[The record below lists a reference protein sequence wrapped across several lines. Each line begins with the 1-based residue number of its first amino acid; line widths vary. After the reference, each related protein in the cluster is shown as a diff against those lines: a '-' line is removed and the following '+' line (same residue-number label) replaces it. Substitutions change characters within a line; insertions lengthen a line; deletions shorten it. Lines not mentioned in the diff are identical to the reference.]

1 MNLNLF
7 QSVLYGLITGL
18 AEILPVSATAHRALL
33 MKLFGESGDSPLL
46 RLMVHIATIAALYY
60 SCHTQ
65 ILRLL
70 RAQRLAAVPKSR
82 RKRPLD
88 TNSLMDMRVLRSTL
102 IPIIVGF
109 IFYTKVASFSTNL
122 LIVGLILLVNGVIL
136 YIPPYIPGSN
146 KKSGTMSRIDG
157 FLMGVGGGLP
167 VLPGISG
174 IGASTSIALV
184 CGVDRQYAL
193 NTALLMN
200 IPVTLGFIVFDFVS
214 LFTVGVGS
222 ISFGSLI
229 ACLLAAGAAFAGV
242 YLAVKTM
249 RALAVNIGFSG
260 FAYYSWGAALLAM
273 ILYIMI

>member
-136 YIPPYIPGSN
+136 YIPPYMPGSN
-146 KKSGTMSRIDG
+146 KKSGK
-157 FLMGVGGGLP
+157 
-167 VLPGISG
+167 
-174 IGASTSIALV
+174 
-184 CGVDRQYAL
+184 
-193 NTALLMN
+193 
-200 IPVTLGFIVFDFVS
+200 VFPTCH
-214 LFTVGVGS
+214 L
-222 ISFGSLI
+222 
-229 ACLLAAGAAFAGV
+229 
-242 YLAVKTM
+242 
-249 RALAVNIGFSG
+249 
-260 FAYYSWGAALLAM
+260 
-273 ILYIMI
+273 